1 MNKKLKKKISVLH
14 PEFRENITKLFEN
27 LNESISFLYEA
38 ATRDEKTGLY
48 NNKFFET
55 TFEME
60 FEKAGRG
67 YEKLSLIM
75 IDIDFFKKINDT
87 YGHVKADDLLGRL
100 GKVLKKQVRKSDIAA
115 RFGGEE
121 FFILLPETS
130 LEKAKKFASRLKK
143 AINSDRIL
151 KKHNL
156 TVSGG
161 ITQYKKGDTKKAFKK
176 RVDKALYQAKESGRN
191 QFMILK

>member
-1 MNKKLKKKISVLH
+1 MDKDIKKKISVLH
-14 PEFRENITKLFEN
+14 PDFRKKITELFDN
-27 LNESISFLYEA
+27 LNESISFLYEVA
-38 ATRDEKTGLY
+38 IKDEKTGLY

-60 FEKAGRG
+60 FEKAKRG

-87 YGHVKADDLLGRL
+87 YGHIKADELLKQL
-100 GKVLKKQVRKSDIAA
+100 GKILKKQIRKSDIAA

-121 FFILLPETS
+121 FLILLPETS
-130 LEKAKKFASRLKK
+130 LEKAKKFATRLRK

-151 KKHNL
+151 KKHNF

-161 ITQYKKGDTKKAFKK
+161 ITQYKKGDTKKKLKK
-176 RVDKALYQAKESGRN
+176 RADTALYQAKKGGRN
-191 QFMILK
+191 KFVALK

>member
-1 MNKKLKKKISVLH
+1 MDKDIKKKISVLH
-14 PEFRENITKLFEN
+14 PDFREKITKSLKN
-27 LNESISFLYEA
+27 LNESISFLYEIA
-38 ATRDEKTGLY
+38 IKDEKTGLY

-87 YGHVKADDLLGRL
+87 YGHIKADELLERLGRI
-100 GKVLKKQVRKSDIAA
+100 LKKQVRKSDIPA

-161 ITQYKKGDTKKAFKK
+161 ITQYKKGDTKKKLKK
-176 RVDKALYQAKESGRN
+176 RVNVALYQAKRGGRN
-191 QFMILK
+191 QFIILK

>member
-1 MNKKLKKKISVLH
+1 MDKDIKKKISVLD
-14 PEFRENITKLFEN
+14 PDFREKISELFEN

-38 ATRDEKTGLY
+38 AIKDEKTGLY

-60 FEKAGRG
+60 FEKAKRG

-87 YGHVKADDLLGRL
+87 YGHIKADEFLKRL
-100 GKVLKKQVRKSDIAA
+100 GKILKKQIRKSDIAA

-156 TVSGG
+156 TISGG
-161 ITQYKKGDTKKAFKK
+161 ITQYKKGDTKNKLKK
-176 RVDKALYQAKESGRN
+176 RVDTALYQAKENGRN
-191 QFMILK
+191 RFVSLK

>member
-1 MNKKLKKKISVLH
+1 MDKDIKKKISVLH
-14 PEFRENITKLFEN
+14 PDFRKKITELFDN

-38 ATRDEKTGLY
+38 VIKDEKTGLY

-60 FEKAGRG
+60 FEKAKRG
-67 YEKLSLIM
+67 YQKLSLIM

-87 YGHVKADDLLGRL
+87 YGHIKADEFLERL
-100 GKVLKKQVRKSDIAA
+100 GKILKNQIRKSDIAA

-121 FFILLPETS
+121 FFVLLPETS

-151 KKHNL
+151 KKYNL

-161 ITQYKKGDTKKAFKK
+161 ITQYKEGDTKKKLKK
-176 RVDKALYQAKESGRN
+176 RVNAALYQAKRGGRN
-191 QFMILK
+191 RFVALK